1 MDFSR
6 ALLTIREM
14 ANILIAAFPDILL
27 ACAIFMLFYFIAKRT
42 RHIVILVTARRQK
55 AKTLGLILGRL
66 AQSGVVIAGVLVALT
81 VLFPSFRPGDLIQLL
96 GIGSVAIGFAFR
108 DIFQNFLAG
117 ILLLL
122 TSPFRIG
129 DQIVVD
135 TYEGTVEDIQT
146 RGTTLRTHDGCRV
159 VIPNSDLLTHSVI
172 VNTAF
177 SKRRLEY
184 EVGISYQE
192 DIEEVKTILLQAV
205 NSIDDVLQ
213 EPPAEAFVVALA
225 ESSVNIRVYWWT
237 KTPHQDSILQ
247 LQDKV
252 LTTLKNR
259 LIEHNVDLPFPTH
272 QIILQTQAAVGN
284 NHNVASVA
292 ND

>member
-14 ANILIAAFPDILL
+14 ANTLIAAFPDVLL

-42 RHIVILVTARRQK
+42 RQVVILVTARRQK

-66 AQSGVVIAGVLVALT
+66 AQSGVVTAGVLVALT

-177 SKRRLEY
+177 TKRRLEY

-192 DIEEVKTILLQAV
+192 DIAEVKTILLQAV
-205 NSIDDVLQ
+205 NSIDGVLQ

-272 QIILQTQAAVGN
+272 QIILQTQPAVSNG
-284 NHNVASVA
+284 HNVASVA